1 MSAGGKGWNRD
12 QKVKVNVNVKVKEL
26 NSPKG
31 SGLSG
36 GGKGWN
42 REEKFFKWKVYM
54 LIILGGEGDERGRR
68 DL

>member
-1 MSAGGKGWNRD
+1 M
-12 QKVKVNVNVKVKEL
+12 KVNLNVKVKVKEL

-42 REEKFFKWKVYM
+42 REENFFKWKVYM
-54 LIILGGEGDERGRR
+54 LYNPGRRGR
-68 DL
+68 